1 MEYDDTHYL
10 YRKNLFGDIT
20 AIYDRDTCVA
30 KYAYDAYGVCK
41 VLNPD
46 GTENTDSSFI
56 GNINPIRYRGYYY
69 DVATGFYYLQ
79 TRYYDPQT
87 GRFLNMD
94 SLEYLDPETVG
105 GLNLYAYCNCNP
117 VMYVD
122 PEGTAWGNWVI
133 GAIAAVAVAALTIV
147 TCGAAV
153 GIAAVATG
161 AIVGGAYGAANA
173 AANGDNVIEGMFTGM
188 ISGVI
193 AGGTAAIGTCVITST
208 LAANCFLA
216 ALGGNALVGFGIS
229 IVGGIAAGTFS
240 EINNQL
246 NESGEITNAGAI
258 IHSAAVSAG
267 ANVLSTLIGMPTA
280 KETSIS
286 IVAVG
291 SYIYNVITGSISLVI
306 DSLRK

>member
-1 MEYDDTHYL
+1 MEYDGTHYL

-41 VLNPD
+41 VMNPD
-46 GTENTDSSFI
+46 GTENTDDDFI
-56 GNINPIRYRGYYY
+56 GNVNPIRYRGYYY
-69 DVATGFYYLQ
+69 DVETKLYYLQ

-94 SLEYLDPETVG
+94 GLEYLDPETVG

-122 PEGTAWGNWVI
+122 PDGTTWWKWVI

-193 AGGTAAIGTCVITST
+193 SAGTAAIGGGFISTGSKLLGLGIAILGGATSGAYAEVNTQLNNNGRITDIGSIAHSTAVGAFTNVIST
-208 LAANCFLA
+208 L
-216 ALGGNALVGFGIS
+216 LGPSDFDSTIS
-229 IVGGIAAGTFS
+229 
-240 EINNQL
+240 
-246 NESGEITNAGAI
+246 
-258 IHSAAVSAG
+258 AV
-267 ANVLSTLIGMPTA
+267 
-280 KETSIS
+280 
-286 IVAVG
+286 VG
-291 SYIYNVITGSISLVI
+291 SYVVNVVFGVIGFAI
-306 DSLRK
+306 DSLKR